1 MKKIEFVTVY
11 NGKPRMKYV
20 DGNQKLVMP
29 FVGSIDG
36 GNFGVGL
43 IVDNEPYTLWGLAGV
58 SRGRLKEYYRAMR
71 MLDEMEFI
79 TVFPVDSHRR
89 SDIYA
94 SVEAA
99 TKSPN
104 PEILSQIGLE
114 RYKQIINEEPDDLE
128 EAFKKIPEKFVVE
141 GEITGR
147 SF

>member
-1 MKKIEFVTVY
+1 MQKNGFVAVY

-29 FVGSIDG
+29 FVGSVDG
-36 GNFGVGL
+36 YNFGVGL
-43 IVDNEPYTLWGLAGV
+43 IVDNKPYTAWGLAGV
-58 SRGRLKEYYRAMR
+58 SKERLKEYYRAMR

-79 TVFPVDSHRR
+79 TAFPVDSHRR
-89 SDIYA
+89 NDIFA

-99 TKSPN
+99 TKKPN

-128 EAFKKIPEKFVVE
+128 EAFKRIPEKFVVE
-141 GEITGR
+141 GKIIGR